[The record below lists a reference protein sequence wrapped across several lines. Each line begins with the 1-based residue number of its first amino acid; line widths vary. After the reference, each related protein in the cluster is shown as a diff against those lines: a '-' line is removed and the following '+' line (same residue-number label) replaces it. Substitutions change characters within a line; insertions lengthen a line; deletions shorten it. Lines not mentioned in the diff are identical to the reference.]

1 MAELGW
7 RLWLAQRR
15 LGKWRLEMAG
25 ITAAGTIG
33 ITAGTTGT
41 ISGITGNFRG
51 CAGPRHADILRCGA
65 ADPHRR
71 AAADAVLQYQLS
83 LLLSASAGCKNCPA
97 FADGGCD
104 IRKNLRVGLVEPL
117 SHSHLACG

>member
-1 MAELGW
+1 MAAAGDG
-7 RLWLAQRR
+7 A
-15 LGKWRLEMAG
+15 MAVG
-25 ITAAGTIG
+25 ATGVGATAGGTIG

-41 ISGITGNFRG
+41 ITGITGNFRG
-51 CAGPRHADILRCGA
+51 CAGPRHANILRCGA

-104 IRKNLRVGLVEPL
+104 IRKKPPVRLVGTLISRHPGLR
-117 SHSHLACG
+117 LAG